1 MQMGTVLQENGPLF
15 SGGWVPTLPKY
26 YPSHP
31 VNPMK
36 NYLLL
41 VLTLFGPLLV
51 PRVGQADESTGSHRQ
66 AIQLL
71 QSRCAECHGPSQQKG
86 GFRVDGP
93 KTLFEG
99 GDSGEKGIVAGKPG
113 ESAVLLRIM
122 GAKGKQMPPKGPPL
136 PEGEI
141 KLIREWIGVGGPW
154 PVDFQP
160 AQKKTHW
167 AFQNPKRPP
176 LPEVSDPLYAKNPI
190 DRFLFNSMA
199 KAGLKPSS
207 RADKSTLI
215 RRVALDLTGLPPTP
229 EQVRG
234 FLADTRPDAFGKMVD
249 TFLALPAY
257 GERMA
262 RPWLDLARYAD
273 SKGFGSD
280 PLRLYIWRYRDW
292 VINAYNRNLPYDR
305 FTIEQL
311 AGDLLPGATTE
322 QILATA
328 FHRNTMTNT
337 EGGTDNE
344 EFRIAAVKDRVDTT
358 MQVWM
363 GLTAGCAKCH
373 SHKFDPLTQREYY
386 QIFAIFNQTED
397 ADNDDDLPRIP
408 TPTDDQVKRLAELD
422 AKINALVTKGKATP
436 KPTPEFTRW
445 LLEVEKA
452 PSYWTS
458 PKVISAK
465 ATGGLQL
472 EGQTDGSLKAI
483 GPVPQTSKF
492 EVNLENLPKGTTG
505 LRIEALADV
514 GAKNKGPGLAVG
526 GNFVLSHL
534 EVSAK
539 QPKAPLARFVRL
551 RHAKDQ
557 FLHVAE
563 VEVFSGKAN
572 LALKGKA
579 SQSTT
584 GFNGPANLAID
595 GNTNGDHSKGSVTH
609 NAEQDPDPWWQVDLG
624 GDFPV
629 DKLVVH
635 NRTDGGTYTRLAGAV
650 LELRDSKNS
659 VIWQKPI
666 EKPTIK
672 PMVFN
677 TIEGSVLAL
686 NFATATVEQGSG
698 FIAKAALEKNPKIG
712 WAIGG
717 HVGTN
722 QTLAVQFNEPLAQGS
737 GPVRLSFDC
746 NFGDQHILGR
756 FRILATTQPN
766 PAPAVD
772 PKIIKAARENPTL
785 APQKLVDLWWDTK
798 PESKGFAK
806 DIELLN
812 QSRNALNK
820 EIVTTPILKELAK
833 DKQRKTK
840 ILIKGNFLQP
850 GEEVDPKLPGA
861 FAKGLENKTVN
872 RLDFAHWFVSPE
884 NPLTSRVAVNRHWA
898 LIFGRGLVETE
909 EDFGTM
915 GQAPSHPELLDWLAV
930 EFREKGWDTKAL
942 LRLILSSE
950 AYAQSSATTPEHLQ
964 KDPNN
969 LFLARAPRYRLEAE
983 SIRDQ
988 ALAIS
993 GLLSPKML
1001 GPSVYPP
1008 QPGGLWQAAFNGERT
1023 YPTSLGEESRRRG
1036 LYTIWRRT
1044 VPHPSMQA
1052 FDAPSRE
1059 SCTIRRVASNTPLQ
1073 AFVTLNDPNFVAAA
1087 HGLAD
1092 RMIGSGGDH
1101 ASRLRFGWF
1110 VCTAREATAEEFAA
1124 LESLYLLEKTRFKAN
1139 PEETKKFLQGLAAN
1153 PAADPS
1159 ERAAFGLVANI
1170 LLNLDTVLTRN

>member
-1 MQMGTVLQENGPLF
+1 
-15 SGGWVPTLPKY
+15 
-26 YPSHP
+26 
-31 VNPMK
+31 MK
-36 NYLLL
+36 NYSLL
-41 VLTLFGPLLV
+41 VLTLFGPFLLSKEG
-51 PRVGQADESTGSHRQ
+51 RSDESTGTHRQ

-71 QSRCAECHGPSQQKG
+71 QTRCAECHGPTQQKG

-93 KTLFEG
+93 KSLFEG
-99 GDSGEKGIVAGKPG
+99 GDSGDKGIISGKPG
-113 ESAVLLRIM
+113 ESAVFLRIT

-141 KLIREWIGVGGPW
+141 KLIRDWIGVGGPW
-154 PVDFQP
+154 PSDFQP

-167 AFQNPKRPP
+167 AFQAPKRPP
-176 LPEVSDPLYAKNPI
+176 VPEVGDLLYAKNPI
-190 DRFLFNSMA
+190 DRFLFGPMV
-199 KAGLKPSS
+199 KAGLKPSP

-234 FLADTRPDAFGKMVD
+234 FLADTRPDAFIKMVD
-249 TFLALPAY
+249 TFLALPSY

-292 VINAYNRNLPYDR
+292 VINAYNRNLPFDR
-305 FTIEQL
+305 FTIEQI

-408 TPTDDQVKRLAELD
+408 TPTDEQVKRLADLD
-422 AKINALVTKGKATP
+422 AKLAAIGAKGKAAP

-452 PSYWTS
+452 PAFWTT

-465 ATGGLQL
+465 ATGGLTL
-472 EGQTDGSLKAI
+472 ENQTDGSLKAI
-483 GPVPQTSKF
+483 GPIPKTSKF
-492 EVNLENLPKGTTG
+492 EVNLEGLPNGTTG
-505 LRIEALADV
+505 LRIEALAEVD
-514 GAKNKGPGLAVG
+514 AKNKGPGLAAQ

-534 EVSAK
+534 EISAK
-539 QPKAPLARFVRL
+539 QPKPPIARFVRL
-551 RHAKDQ
+551 RHAKGQ
-557 FLHVAE
+557 YLHLAE
-563 VEVFSGKAN
+563 VEVFSGKTN

-595 GNTNGDHSKGSVTH
+595 GNPNGDHEKGSVTH
-609 NAEQDPDPWWQVDLG
+609 NAEQDSDPWWQVDLG
-624 GDFPV
+624 GEFPV
-629 DKLVVH
+629 EKVVVH

-650 LELRDSKNS
+650 LELRDAKNK
-659 VIWQKPI
+659 VLWQKSI
-666 EKPTIK
+666 AKPTVK
-672 PMVFN
+672 PMVFD

-686 NFATATVEQGSG
+686 SSATATAEQGMG
-698 FIAKAALEKNPKIG
+698 FVAKAALDNNPKLG

-717 HVGTN
+717 NVGGN
-722 QTLAVQFNEPLAQGS
+722 QTLAVQFNQPLAQGS

-746 NFGDQHILGR
+746 DYGDQHILGR
-756 FRILATTQPN
+756 FKILATTQPN
-766 PAPAVD
+766 PAPAID
-772 PKIIKAARENPTL
+772 PMLVKAARENPNL
-785 APQKLVDLWWDTK
+785 SPQKLVALWWETK

-806 DIELLN
+806 ETEVLN
-812 QSRNALNK
+812 KSKEALNK
-820 EIVTTPILKELAK
+820 EIVTTPILRELAK

-840 ILIKGNFLQP
+840 VLIKGNFLQP
-850 GEEVDPKLPGA
+850 GEEVEPKLPLE
-861 FAKGLENKTVN
+861 FAKGLENKSVN
-872 RLDFAHWFVSPE
+872 RLDFAQWFVSPE
-884 NPLTSRVAVNRHWA
+884 NPLTSRVAVNRTWA

-915 GQAPSHPELLDWLAV
+915 GQAASNQELLDWLAV
-930 EFREKGWDTKAL
+930 EFREKGWDNKAL

-950 AYAQSSATTPEHLQ
+950 AYAQSSATTPEHLR

-969 LFLARAPRYRLEAE
+969 LLLARAPRYRLEAE
-983 SIRDQ
+983 AIRDQ
-988 ALAIS
+988 ALAIA

-1110 VCTAREATAEEFAA
+1110 ACTARDASAEEFAA
-1124 LESLYLLEKTRFKAN
+1124 IESLYLLEKARFKAS
-1139 PEETKKFLQGLAAN
+1139 PEETKKFLVGLTPN
-1153 PAADPS
+1153 SGADPS

>member
-1 MQMGTVLQENGPLF
+1 M
-15 SGGWVPTLPKY
+15 VPDCTRLMRGLRAIAMAGLKTNYRVNHGRVPSYLILVCFLPFFL
-26 YPSHP
+26 PIEVRS
-31 VNPMK
+31 
-36 NYLLL
+36 
-41 VLTLFGPLLV
+41 
-51 PRVGQADESTGSHRQ
+51 DESTGTDRQ
-66 AIQLL
+66 AIQIL
-71 QSRCAECHGPSQQKG
+71 QSRCADCHGPTQQKG

-93 KTLFEG
+93 KALFEG
-99 GDSGEKGIVAGKPG
+99 GDSGDKGVIPGKPG

-136 PEGEI
+136 PESEI
-141 KLIREWIGVGGPW
+141 RLIRDWIGVGGPW
-154 PVDFQP
+154 PKDFQP
-160 AQKKTHW
+160 AQKRTHW
-167 AFQNPKRPP
+167 AFQSPKRPP
-176 LPEVSDPLYAKNPI
+176 VPTITDPLYAKNPI
-190 DRFLFNSMA
+190 DRFLVGPMA
-199 KAGLKPSS
+199 KAGLKPNP

-215 RRVALDLTGLPPTP
+215 RRVSLDLTGLPPSP

-234 FLADTRPDAFGKMVD
+234 FLADARPDAFLKMVD
-249 TFLALPAY
+249 TFLASPAY

-292 VINAYNRNLPYDR
+292 VINAYNRNLPFDR

-311 AGDLLPGATTE
+311 AGDLLPGATTD

-386 QIFAIFNQTED
+386 QLFAIFNQTED

-408 TPTDDQVKRLAELD
+408 TPTEDQAKRLADID
-422 AKINALVTKGKATP
+422 AKHAALVLKSKAPP
-436 KPTPEFTRW
+436 KPNPEFSRW
-445 LLEVEKA
+445 LLELEKA
-452 PSYWTS
+452 PKYWTT
-458 PKVISAK
+458 PVVTAAK

-472 EGQTDGSLKAI
+472 EKQIDGSLKAI
-483 GPVPQTSKF
+483 GPVPKTSRF
-492 EVNLENLPKGTTG
+492 EVNIESLPKGTTG
-505 LRIEALADV
+505 LRIEALADAD
-514 GAKNKGPGLAVG
+514 AKNRGPGLG
-526 GNFVLSHL
+526 SHGNFALSHL
-534 EVSAK
+534 EVSAS
-539 QPKAPLARFVRL
+539 QPKPVLARFVRL

-563 VEVFSGKAN
+563 VEVFTGKTN
-572 LALKGKA
+572 IALKGKA

-584 GFNGPANLAID
+584 GFNGPAHLGID
-595 GNTNGDHSKGSVTH
+595 GNTNGDHDKGSVTH
-609 NAEQDPDPWWQVDLG
+609 NANQDPDPWWQVDLG
-624 GDFPV
+624 SEFPV
-629 DKLVVH
+629 EKIVVH
-635 NRTDGGTYTRLAGAV
+635 NRTDGGTYTRLAGAT
-650 LELRDSKNS
+650 LELRDAKNS

-666 EKPTIK
+666 AKPTIK

-677 TIEGSVLAL
+677 TIEGSILAL
-686 NFATATVEQGSG
+686 NSATATAEQGMG
-698 FIAKAALEKNPKIG
+698 FVAKAALETNPKLG

-717 HVGTN
+717 NIGSD
-722 QTLAVQFNEPLAQGS
+722 QTLAVQLNVPLTQAS
-737 GPVRLSFDC
+737 GPVRLGFDC
-746 NFGDQHILGR
+746 DYGDQHILGR

-766 PAPAVD
+766 PAPALD
-772 PKIIKAARENPTL
+772 PKIVQAARKNPGL
-785 APQKLVDLWWDTK
+785 PPQKLVDIWWETL
-798 PESKGFAK
+798 PESKGYSR
-806 DIELLN
+806 ELDALTK
-812 QSRNALNK
+812 SKEALNK

-840 ILIKGNFLQP
+840 VLVKGNFLQP
-850 GEEVDPKLPGA
+850 GEEVGPRLPLA
-861 FAKGLENKTVN
+861 FAKGLENKAVN
-872 RLDFAHWFVSPE
+872 RLDFAQWFVSAE
-884 NPLTSRVAVNRHWA
+884 NPLTSRVAVNRLWA

-942 LRLILSSE
+942 LRLILASE
-950 AYAQSSATTPEHLQ
+950 AYAQSSATTPDHLRL
-964 KDPNN
+964 DPTNV
-969 LFLARAPRYRLEAE
+969 FLARAPRYRLEAE

-993 GLLSPKML
+993 GLLSPKMF

-1036 LYTIWRRT
+1036 LYTFWRRT

-1092 RMIGSGGDH
+1092 RMIGSGSDQ

-1110 VCTAREATAEEFAA
+1110 VSTAREATTQEFAA
-1124 LESLYLLEKTRFKAN
+1124 IESLYQLEKARFKAN
-1139 PEETKKFLQGLAAN
+1139 PEQTRKFLEGLPVN
-1153 PAADPS
+1153 PLVDPA